1 VNQDGHAEAIGC
13 SENMP
18 KLTDLC
24 RIIKVKLGICQMQ
37 FEATTETDAGAMLD
51 SSESVRTRK
60 IDAAEAY
67 QTLRI
72 ELHLAKI
79 PARQ

>member
-1 VNQDGHAEAIGC
+1 
-13 SENMP
+13 
-18 KLTDLC
+18 
-24 RIIKVKLGICQMQ
+24 
-37 FEATTETDAGAMLD
+37 MLD
-51 SSESVRTRK
+51 SSEGVRTRK